1 MTDMISFFRRAS
13 KLPSIKNFS
22 LEHYRVN
29 FSLNRLVPGVDNV
42 RYDVRLSPELIKS
55 TVRIVRYLLAN
66 QTQAHKVMEI
76 DIKPSWNDLQT
87 EFENHYSAV
96 LIGAVNMAKM
106 QREIQIDFLAQ
117 TALIKMIM
125 GEIRTQYEHIIQCYI
140 KAIRKIELS
149 SSKNLASVIK
159 LKEQLSDV
167 RSNRSLIL
175 RNASIEFFQY
185 LAEIP
190 KKQIK
195 YLREINFG
203 SEISIYRDIFTNPIL
218 HMEDS
223 HDDFFLMDE
232 YNILL
237 GRRFDDPDQYNTLV
251 DLLKNIFS
259 DLLSPD
265 IQASD
270 EINKELKPAIDLNEL
285 IKQES
290 NIDQLLDFFNTEA
303 QYKLFKKELRS
314 EEEINNLKKKIKQQK
329 TIFAFFYQ
337 KFDVKGLIKKIIAS
351 NEMRMVAREYC
362 PPLMPQQMVQFLIK
376 PGSRRQIIRQ
386 LKRSERFYGKNFSL
400 KPLKKQVRIWKRTW
414 GKKRQEIF
422 LKFLKGFIRYHKDFE
437 NYMLLKE
444 AMEIVNLATDEK
456 IINLSRA
463 NNTLFEFLMPQETV
477 LQEKPIINHVIIKA
491 DVRGSTDITHQMQE
505 RGLNPASYFSL
516 NFFNP
521 ITEILPDYGATKVFI
536 EGDAVIL
543 AITEHEK
550 APEGW
555 YSVARACGLSMKIL
569 SIVKRYNLQCRKNQ
583 FPILELGIGIS
594 YQDSPP
600 AFLFDE
606 NNKIM
611 ISPAINQADRL
622 SGCTKFLKKQ
632 LGDSKKPFNLYVFQ
646 ADTENSHADQ
656 EKTYMRF
663 NVNGIELSP
672 AAFIKLTQEV
682 ELRAI
687 EAVFPKIINEKIKI
701 YLGKFQTVSGKFKK
715 LLIREAQIQKF
726 VLENEGKN
734 NPETLKKYYEV
745 VTNPHLYH
753 DVEKLIS

>member
-1 MTDMISFFRRAS
+1 MISFFRRTPKS
-13 KLPSIKNFS
+13 PSIDNFS
-22 LEHYRVN
+22 LEHYRVD

-55 TVRIVRYLLAN
+55 TVKIVRYLIAN

-76 DIKPSWNDLQT
+76 DIKPGWNDIQAK
-87 EFENHYSAV
+87 FENHYSAV

-106 QREIQIDFLAQ
+106 QREIQIDLLAQ
-117 TALIKMIM
+117 TALVKMII
-125 GEIRTQYEHIIQCYI
+125 GEIRTQYEYMIQCYI
-140 KAIRKIELS
+140 KAIRKLELS
-149 SSKNLASVIK
+149 SSKNLSTIIK
-159 LKEQLSDV
+159 LKEQLSDA
-167 RSNRSLIL
+167 RSNRPFIL
-175 RNASIEFFQY
+175 RNVSTEFFQY

-190 KKQIK
+190 EKQIK
-195 YLREINFG
+195 QVREINFG
-203 SEISIYRDIFTNPIL
+203 SEIAIYKDIFTNPLL
-218 HMEDS
+218 HLEDS
-223 HDDFFLMDE
+223 HDDFFMMDE

-237 GRRFDDPDQYNTLV
+237 GRRFDDPDQYNALI
-251 DLLKNIFS
+251 DLLKDIFS
-259 DLLSPD
+259 HLLSPD
-265 IQASD
+265 IQASISD
-270 EINKELKPAIDLNEL
+270 NINKESKPAIDLNEL

-290 NIDQLLDFFNTEA
+290 NIDQLLNFFNTNA
-303 QYKLFKKELRS
+303 QYKLFKKEQRP
-314 EEEINNLKKKIKQQK
+314 EEEIHHLKEKVKKQK
-329 TIFAFFYQ
+329 NIFAFFYR
-337 KFDVKGLIKKIIAS
+337 KFNVKGLIKKIIAS
-351 NEMRMVAREYC
+351 NDMRMVAKEYC

-400 KPLKKQVRIWKRTW
+400 KPLKKQVRVWKRTW
-414 GKKRQEIF
+414 GKKRREIF
-422 LKFLKGFIRYHKDFE
+422 LNFLKGFIRYHRDFE

-444 AMEIVNLATDEK
+444 AMEIVNIATDEK

-463 NNTLFEFLMPQETV
+463 NHTLFEFLMPQETI

-543 AITEHEK
+543 AIAEHEK
-550 APEGW
+550 APDGW
-555 YSVARACGLSMKIL
+555 YSVARACGLSMNIL
-569 SIVKRYNLQCRKNQ
+569 SIVKRYNLHCRKNQ

-622 SGCTKFLKKQ
+622 SGCTKSLKKQ
-632 LGDSKKPFNLYVFQ
+632 MANAKKPFNLYVFE
-646 ADTENSHADQ
+646 ADTENHFTGQ
-656 EKTYMRF
+656 EETYMRF

-672 AAFIKLTQEV
+672 AAFMKLTHEV
-682 ELRAI
+682 ELKAI
-687 EAVFPKIINEKIKI
+687 EAVFPKIINDKIKI

-726 VLENEGKN
+726 ALENEGENILK
-734 NPETLKKYYEV
+734 TSKKYYEV
-745 VTNPHLYH
+745 VTNPQLYH
-753 DVEKLIS
+753 DVEKLI

>member
-1 MTDMISFFRRAS
+1 MISFFSRAQ
-13 KLPSIKNFS
+13 KLPAIDNFS
-22 LEHYRVN
+22 LEHYKVN

-55 TVRIVRYLLAN
+55 TVKIVRYLIAN

-76 DIKPSWNDLQT
+76 DIKQSWNDIQT

-106 QREIQIDFLAQ
+106 LREIQIDLLAQ
-117 TALIKMIM
+117 TALVKMII
-125 GEIRTQYEHIIQCYI
+125 GEIRTQYEYMIQCYI

-149 SSKNLASVIK
+149 SSKNLTTVIK
-159 LKEQLSDV
+159 LKDQLSDA
-167 RSNRSLIL
+167 RFNRTFIL
-175 RNASIEFFQY
+175 RSVSTEFFQY
-185 LAEIP
+185 LVEIP
-190 KKQIK
+190 EKQIK
-195 YLREINFG
+195 QVREINFG
-203 SEISIYRDIFTNPIL
+203 PEIVIYKDFFTTPLL
-218 HMEDS
+218 HLEDS
-223 HDDFFLMDE
+223 HDDFFMMDE

-237 GRRFDDPDQYNTLV
+237 GRRFDDPDQYSTLI
-251 DLLKNIFS
+251 DLLKDIFS
-259 DLLSPD
+259 HLLSPD
-265 IQASD
+265 IQASISD
-270 EINKELKPAIDLNEL
+270 NINKEAKPATDLNEL

-290 NIDQLLDFFNTEA
+290 NIDQLLNYFNTKA
-303 QYKLFKKELRS
+303 QYKLFKKEQRS
-314 EEEINNLKKKIKQQK
+314 EEEIHNLKEKVKQQK
-329 TIFAFFYQ
+329 NIFAFFYR
-337 KFDVKGLIKKIIAS
+337 KFNVKGLIKKIIAS
-351 NEMRMVAREYC
+351 NDMRMVAREYC

-400 KPLKKQVRIWKRTW
+400 KPLKKQVRVWKRTW
-414 GKKRQEIF
+414 GKKRREIF
-422 LKFLKGFIRYHKDFE
+422 LNFLKGFIRYHRDFE

-444 AMEIVNLATDEK
+444 AMEVVNIANDEK

-463 NNTLFEFLMPQETV
+463 NHTLFEFLMPHEMI

-550 APEGW
+550 APDGW
-555 YSVARACGLSMKIL
+555 YSVARACGLSMNIL

-622 SGCTKFLKKQ
+622 SGCTKSLKKQ
-632 LGDSKKPFNLYVFQ
+632 MGNAKKPFNLYVFQ
-646 ADTENSHADQ
+646 ADTENHFTGQ
-656 EKTYMRF
+656 EETYMRF

-672 AAFIKLTQEV
+672 SAFMKLTHEV

-687 EAVFPKIINEKIKI
+687 EAVFPKIINDKIKI

-726 VLENEGKN
+726 PLENKEEN
-734 NPETLKKYYEV
+734 IPEISKKYYEV
-745 VTNPHLYH
+745 VTNPQLYH
-753 DVEKLIS
+753 DVEKLI